1 MTADPGDEIVQG
13 AVLAL
18 HKDAEE
24 AQAEKQEAEWEHR
37 RARRAAPRVE
47 GFAICADDPHAE
59 HRHAEGPAT
68 RRPRVTEV
76 EELPGRENDGDHDV
90 CPAPADRMAGHDL
103 RYQRSAPEAEGKEA

>member
-76 EELPGRENDGDHDV
+76 EELPG
-90 CPAPADRMAGHDL
+90 
-103 RYQRSAPEAEGKEA
+103 SS